1 MEIPAI
7 IGAGLC
13 AIGVGIGL
21 GLTGKGAMEAIGRQ
35 PDAYGKIQTL
45 SLILAP
51 IELLGVFIKPLTLM
65 IRLYANMQG
74 GHIVIMSI
82 IGLMFIFYNWIGSSL
97 SFVLAFLLMIIELFV
112 ALLQAYIF
120 TILSALYFGFANEE
134 HEH

>member
-45 SLILAP
+45 SLNP
-51 IELLGVFIKPLTLM
+51 TSSRDQQHYQKTLP
-65 IRLYANMQG
+65 
-74 GHIVIMSI
+74 GH
-82 IGLMFIFYNWIGSSL
+82 L
-97 SFVLAFLLMIIELFV
+97 
-112 ALLQAYIF
+112 
-120 TILSALYFGFANEE
+120 
-134 HEH
+134 